1 MLSVLH
7 LPAGDIHAALAVVSQ
22 ERADAI
28 EYISAALQSV
38 LALMQRLSTPS
49 QHISDGIQQ
58 AEMAFDA
65 SEEGRALKSESV
77 AQGLKHLGFQFV
89 SVCMCARVTT
99 LAGPTPSLHST

>member
-22 ERADAI
+22 D
-28 EYISAALQSV
+28 ISAALQSV